1 MAKARPKSRAKS
13 APKPSKRPIHREWPS
28 PWDELIEA
36 YGGTAESL
44 AEAIGTTGMTI
55 GRWADKLVEPG
66 EPTKRQVNQLAAAR
80 RIKPP
85 FP

>member
-13 APKPSKRPIHREWPS
+13 TRRPIHREWPS
-28 PWDELIEA
+28 PWKELIAA

-55 GRWADKLVEPG
+55 GRWADKLAEPN
-66 EPTKRQVNQLAAAR
+66 EPTKRVVNSMAAEKGIR
-80 RIKPP
+80 KMP